1 VEVGLC
7 PRERL
12 WTELFGILDDVR
24 NSPATIDVS
33 KKARPNPDRPDL
45 AAKLFVHADVAFNA
59 EIRDDILW
67 GSLHTFGGTLVQ
79 NVVAF

>member
-1 VEVGLC
+1 MTLG
-7 PRERL
+7 
-12 WTELFGILDDVR
+12 TLDDVR

-33 KKARPNPDRPDL
+33 KKARPIPDRPDL
-45 AAKLFVHADVAFNA
+45 AANFFIHADVAFKA

-67 GSLHTFGGTLVQ
+67 GSLHTFGGTRVR